1 MFLFKLPVPPPD
13 NLRQNNLHSTMFL
26 FKSSILCSCLPKLLN
41 LHSTMFLFKS
51 LPHLQIHK
59 RVLDL
64 HSTMFLFKFLPLSGF
79 LYSVIDLHST
89 MFLFKSVSSHLNNST
104 ACNHHFCLRT
114 LKFKITYSSY
124 DTQIHQDLINSV
136 LSTLRNFYI
145 I

>member
-1 MFLFKLPVPPPD
+1 MFLFKYGHKGIFE
-13 NLRQNNLHSTMFL
+13 RTGIHLHSTMFL
-26 FKSSILCSCLPKLLN
+26 FKCIVSAFCIQTIIIYIPLCFYLNSISEWGK
-41 LHSTMFLFKS
+41 KA
-51 LPHLQIHK
+51 
-59 RVLDL
+59 DL
-64 HSTMFLFKFLPLSGF
+64 
-79 LYSVIDLHST
+79 YLHST